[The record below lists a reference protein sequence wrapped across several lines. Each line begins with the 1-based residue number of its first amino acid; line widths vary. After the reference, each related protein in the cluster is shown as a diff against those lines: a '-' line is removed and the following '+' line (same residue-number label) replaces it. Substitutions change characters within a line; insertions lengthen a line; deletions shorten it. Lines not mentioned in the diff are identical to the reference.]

1 MLHVSAR
8 YLTATTQDLVLAIR
22 KEPSVPRVFAIYSD
36 DGSGDQIPGRTTRR
50 WAASWTGAS
59 PERTDP
65 DGESQSRLP

>member
-36 DGSGDQIPGRTTRR
+36 DGSGDQIPGPDDEEMGRIVD
-50 WAASWTGAS
+50 WGIAGADR
-59 PERTDP
+59 P
-65 DGESQSRLP
+65 